1 MGCLVPGDGLP
12 EDVAMAWSTADFIIF
27 AIASYLAVVTL
38 VRLMR
43 ARRDELVADVHR
55 QIQSEKRRRKKPR
68 KTEQPREE
76 AA

>member
-1 MGCLVPGDGLP
+1 
-12 EDVAMAWSTADFIIF
+12 MAWSTADFIIF

-43 ARRDELVADVHR
+43 ARRDELVADVRR